1 MSLIESQSI
10 KANKKLNISQ
20 FVLTSILRANFIQIK
35 HESTICFVNQIF
47 VF

>member
-20 FVLTSILRANFIQIK
+20 FVLTSIL
-35 HESTICFVNQIF
+35 
-47 VF
+47 